1 MRTSPRQKRLREQ
14 RSAFLFF
21 VTFALVYLVAG
32 YPVAAARLALHAG
45 TAEAHVLPRFAEL
58 DRNHDSYVDSSEAA
72 AYPAY
77 ARTFSQADADGDGR
91 LSPDE
96 YGAAVQRRERAP

>member
-21 VTFALVYLVAG
+21 LTFAFVYLLAG
-32 YPVAAARLALHAG
+32 YPVVAG
-45 TAEAHVLPRFAEL
+45 TLASNRPVASHLLPPFAEL
-58 DRNHDSYVDSSEAA
+58 DRNRDGYVDSSEAA

-77 ARTFSQADADGDGR
+77 AGTFSWADASGDGR
-91 LSPDE
+91 LNLAE
-96 YGAAVQRRERAP
+96 FNAALKRLERAP

>member
-21 VTFALVYLVAG
+21 LTFAFVYLLAG
-32 YPVAAARLALHAG
+32 YPVVAG
-45 TAEAHVLPRFAEL
+45 TLASPGRSAASHLLPPFAEL
-58 DRNHDSYVDSSEAA
+58 DRNRDGYVDSSEAA

-77 ARTFSQADADGDGR
+77 AGTFSWADASGDGR
-91 LSPDE
+91 LSHAE
-96 YGAAVQRRERAP
+96 FNAALNRLERAP